1 MHARERGSRERST
14 KETHKRGTFM
24 RCTSVSINGNDCY
37 SSMLAPKCSSH
48 LGPAQLNLYEPA
60 SSNRNVAYGRKRK
73 EAEESER
80 TLSLPAGNLS
90 LRD

>member
-1 MHARERGSRERST
+1 
-14 KETHKRGTFM
+14 M

-60 SSNRNVAYGRKRK
+60 TEMWPMAEREKKLKRAR
-73 EAEESER
+73 ELY
-80 TLSLPAGNLS
+80 LSPQVT
-90 LRD
+90 